1 MTKTRIFRS
10 GMIAM
15 ALVFAAGTHA
25 FAEETKVRGAKE
37 APEVVEKNS
46 DGEEKPLFGAD
57 LYLKEGLID
66 EATAKKINEFE
77 EKRRAEW
84 MEKISGERKERMEKW
99 QKSMEEKSEKG
110 ERPGPGKKTPG
121 AEEKSG
127 KGKGRRHELS
137 KKSSDFCECGCGC
150 HEDEEPDPEPMKK
163 PAKKPEKKSGR

>member
-1 MTKTRIFRS
+1 MTRTRIFRS

-37 APEVVEKNS
+37 APEVVEKKS

-84 MEKISGERKERMEKW
+84 M
-99 QKSMEEKSEKG
+99 
-110 ERPGPGKKTPG
+110 
-121 AEEKSG
+121 
-127 KGKGRRHELS
+127 
-137 KKSSDFCECGCGC
+137 
-150 HEDEEPDPEPMKK
+150 
-163 PAKKPEKKSGR
+163 